1 LLLDAIDN
9 VNCLFLLDIS
19 MVIIPTN
26 LVHPVI
32 PDLFAQAKLLRLV
45 TMEPGQSYDFGD
57 GIGGNNL
64 ARSTLIGKFI
74 ALA

>member
-1 LLLDAIDN
+1 M
-9 VNCLFLLDIS
+9 S
-19 MVIIPTN
+19 
-26 LVHPVI
+26 
-32 PDLFAQAKLLRLV
+32 DLFAQTKLRRLV

-64 ARSTLIGKFI
+64 ARSTLIAKFI